1 MFVFLQNPQRTPDVI
16 EMETYDIEITPSV
29 YKPIRIISETP
40 APLPPIRGFLKN
52 VSSND
57 RVKPWLFVTFNI
69 I

>member
-40 APLPPIRGFLKN
+40 APPPPHLWFFEKCIF
-52 VSSND
+52 
-57 RVKPWLFVTFNI
+57 
-69 I
+69 